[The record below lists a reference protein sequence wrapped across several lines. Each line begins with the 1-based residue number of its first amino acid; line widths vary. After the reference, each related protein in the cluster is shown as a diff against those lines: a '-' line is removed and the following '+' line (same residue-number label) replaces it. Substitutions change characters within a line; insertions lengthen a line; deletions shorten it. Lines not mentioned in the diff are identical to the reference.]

1 MIVHNLFNGLLVQKS
16 NIQNNSSWNL
26 GLGPTTIIW
35 KPLIQDWLID
45 VLIVM
50 ASKVEA
56 KESKLTLQA
65 SHPWIFELASK
76 SY

>member
-1 MIVHNLFNGLLVQKS
+1 MGPS
-16 NIQNNSSWNL
+16 
-26 GLGPTTIIW
+26 PTTIIW
-35 KPLIQDWLID
+35 KPLIQNWLLD

-65 SHPWIFELASK
+65 SHLWIYELASK
-76 SY
+76 AY